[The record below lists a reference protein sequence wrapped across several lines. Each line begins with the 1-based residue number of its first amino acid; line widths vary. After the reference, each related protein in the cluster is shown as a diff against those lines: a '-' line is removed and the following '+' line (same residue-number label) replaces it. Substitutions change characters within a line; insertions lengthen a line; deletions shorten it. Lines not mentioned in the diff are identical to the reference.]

1 MEGTT
6 QVVIPDQA
14 SGERLDKV
22 LAGLVDGCS
31 RGRIQTLI
39 ERGLV
44 TLDEELPRVRDKVFG
59 GEVVELVIPDEQALA
74 DEPEP
79 MDLDIIHEDDA
90 CIVLNKPAGLVVH
103 PGAGNATGT
112 LMNGLLAH
120 NETLALLPRAGIVH
134 RLDKGTSGLMVVAKT
149 EQSRLVLVAQLSRH
163 EVQREYLA
171 LVRGKVIAGGKIDE
185 PIARDPANRIR
196 MAVRPGG
203 KEAVTHYTVE
213 ERFDHH
219 TALKVNLQTGRT
231 HQIRVHLSYLGW
243 PLVGDRVY
251 AGRQTS
257 TAGLS
262 AAMRQYLQQFERQAL
277 HARTLSFTHP
287 VSGETVSFSC
297 PLPEDLQL
305 LLERLRAQS

>member
-1 MEGTT
+1 MQGTT
-6 QVVIPDQA
+6 QVIIPEQA

-22 LAGLVDGCS
+22 LASLVEGCS
-31 RGRIQTLI
+31 RGRIQSLI

-59 GEVVELVIPDEQALA
+59 GEVVELVIPDEQPLA

-79 MDLDIIHEDDA
+79 MDLDILHEDDD

-134 RLDKGTSGLMVVAKT
+134 RLDKGTSGLMVAAKT
-149 EQSRLVLVAQLSRH
+149 EQSRLVLVDQLSRH

-171 LVRGKVIAGGKIDE
+171 LVRGRVIAGGKIDQ

-213 ERFDHH
+213 HRFDHH
-219 TALKVNLQTGRT
+219 
-231 HQIRVHLSYLGW
+231 
-243 PLVGDRVY
+243 
-251 AGRQTS
+251 
-257 TAGLS
+257 
-262 AAMRQYLQQFERQAL
+262 
-277 HARTLSFTHP
+277 
-287 VSGETVSFSC
+287 
-297 PLPEDLQL
+297 
-305 LLERLRAQS
+305 